1 MTDNDKIIEY
11 KAATD
16 EIREDLDFIRARFE
30 EAGLPMP
37 ESLSADA
44 MRQKLEQMSAGASG
58 ETAATGAPGEPAS
71 QAPTPKDAPTR
82 KRYWRIGISIAA
94 CAVLAIGLIPFLR
107 SVLPGSTD
115 NAAGPAAGANGLV
128 SFESYQDLDH
138 ELGQFLSAR
147 EDQGYPVS
155 NGYMTDGAMGVAEDA
170 EIADQDMAAESDA
183 GFAPKEDTAA
193 SGAAPAGSEPNHSET
208 YVQVK
213 GIDEADIVKT
223 DGNYIYY
230 LSSAENQIIIAEA
243 KKGKTKRVSAVP
255 AGENGYIHDIF
266 VHDDQLIVIAWDAG
280 EQTEG
285 FVIGGT
291 DSRSTAVTVYDIS
304 DRTDPK
310 QADRYTQSGDY
321 LSSRLIGDQ
330 LCLVTNKSLGTYKRG
345 DLLPQFAY
353 ADGKTHD
360 LPIEDIY
367 SFPEIT
373 SPAFTVVGSIDLS
386 TGKFSKDSVRTKAV
400 LGCSHEIYCSG
411 DNLYITGSIPSSGA
425 YVIGTG
431 YDTDRGSE
439 DDTGYFPGYSMD
451 WKTQVLKVSLADGKV
466 RCLATAIVDGS
477 VNNQFSMDEK
487 DGILRIATTSN
498 AGGTDINNLFLLD
511 EKMRELGA
519 CRGFA
524 RDEHIEAVR
533 YIRDK
538 AYVITYEQTDP
549 LFIIDLSDPTNP
561 VIEGHV
567 KISGFSTLLVPS
579 DADHMLG
586 LGFSTETTE
595 FGEATNGVK
604 LALFDISDPSA
615 PAVADSK
622 EFPDMY
628 SQVQYDHKALLVGP
642 DADYYAIPYERY
654 TEEWIDEDI
663 IIEDAEGEETP
674 AEPPADADNVS
685 EDTQGILVFSAKA
698 GSLTV
703 LQDLETKGSVSRCI
717 YIDDY
722 LYGICEDDSIEGF
735 RIR

>member
-1 MTDNDKIIEY
+1 MTDKDKIIEY
-11 KAATD
+11 KTED
-16 EIREDLDFIRARFE
+16 DIREDLDFIRGRFE
-30 EAGLPMP
+30 GDGLAMP

-44 MRQKLEQMSAGASG
+44 MRQMLEQEPA
-58 ETAATGAPGEPAS
+58 GAPGETAS
-71 QAPTPKDAPTR
+71 QAPAPKNAPAR

-107 SVLPGSTD
+107 SVLPGSTND
-115 NAAGPAAGANGLV
+115 AADPAAGANGLV
-128 SFESYQDLDH
+128 SFESYKALDH
-138 ELGQFLSAR
+138 ELDQFLSAR
-147 EDQGYPVS
+147 EDQNYAVS
-155 NGYMTDGAMGVAEDA
+155 NGYMTDGALGVAEDA
-170 EIADQDMAAESDA
+170 EVADQDMPADGDA
-183 GFAPKEDTAA
+183 GFAPKEESLAA
-193 SGAAPAGSEPNHSET
+193 SGASGGSEPSHSET
-208 YVQVK
+208 YVQVE

-230 LSSAENQIIIAEA
+230 LSSAENQIIIAKA
-243 KKGKTKRVSAVP
+243 KNGKTKRVSAIP

-266 VHDDQLIVIAWDAG
+266 VHDDQLIVIAWDMG
-280 EQTEG
+280 EQTDG
-285 FVIGGT
+285 FVIGGA

-330 LCLVTNKSLGTYKRG
+330 LCLVTNKSLGTYRRG

-353 ADGKTHD
+353 GDGKTHD
-360 LPIEDIY
+360 FAINDIY

-400 LGCSHEIYCSG
+400 LGCSEEIYCSG
-411 DNLYITGSIPSSGA
+411 DNLYVTGSTPSSGA

-431 YDTDRGSE
+431 YDNERDA
-439 DDTGYFPGYSMD
+439 DADADTGYFPGYPME

-466 RCLATAIVDGS
+466 RCLATATVDGS
-477 VNNQFSMDEK
+477 VNDQFSMDEK

-498 AGGTDINNLFLLD
+498 VGGTDVNNLFLLD
-511 EKMRELGA
+511 KKMKELGA

-567 KISGFSTLLVPS
+567 KISGFSTLLVPC
-579 DADHMLG
+579 DAEHMLG

-595 FGEATNGVK
+595 FGEATDGVK

-642 DADYYAIPYERY
+642 NADYYAIPYERY
-654 TEEWIDEDI
+654 VEEWIEEDVI
-663 IIEDAEGEETP
+663 VEDAEGEEDP
-674 AEPPADADNVS
+674 SEPSADVNNVS

-698 GSLTV
+698 GTLEV
-703 LQDLETKGSVSRCI
+703 LEDLKTKGSVSRCI

-722 LYGICEDDSIEGF
+722 IYGICDDDSIEGF